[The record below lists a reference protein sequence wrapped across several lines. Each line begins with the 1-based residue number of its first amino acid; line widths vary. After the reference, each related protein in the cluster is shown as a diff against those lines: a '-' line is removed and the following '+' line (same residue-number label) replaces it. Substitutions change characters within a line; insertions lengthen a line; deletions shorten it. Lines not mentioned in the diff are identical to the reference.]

1 MLPPLLT
8 GISSALPRML
18 FCADGRV
25 ETGVPLSAMP
35 PPPFTPARSSA
46 VDPKRCCRTLAPPS
60 FSHSSA
66 KALTTIAQRAAR
78 NQQQRGLFPL
88 LVDMSGGVTR
98 FVFRRKREIAEVSAA
113 FDFSGW
119 LRASTLSGVL
129 LLITSSTFSFQQR
142 PNHQGGAILLRL
154 GEQLA
159 YRLAGGVVNFQFRR
173 RVGGGCDHGLR
184 LCGRRGNRL
193 GGRGSGSLRRGGCC
207 RRLGCRFRSRR
218 CLVLRR
224 GLNRISAASG
234 GGKIADFCLRRTHH
248 IIITG
253 DIRPP
258 GRPGREPR
266 CPSPTARRFWRLQS
280 PAG

>member
-1 MLPPLLT
+1 
-8 GISSALPRML
+8 
-18 FCADGRV
+18 
-25 ETGVPLSAMP
+25 
-35 PPPFTPARSSA
+35 
-46 VDPKRCCRTLAPPS
+46 
-60 FSHSSA
+60 
-66 KALTTIAQRAAR
+66 
-78 NQQQRGLFPL
+78 
-88 LVDMSGGVTR
+88 MSGGVTR

-129 LLITSSTFSFQQR
+129 LLITSSTFSFSNGPTTR
-142 PNHQGGAILLRL
+142 VAPSCCAP

-253 DIRPP
+253 HIRRT
-258 GRPGREPR
+258 GRLGDWAG
-266 CPSPTARRFWRLQS
+266 TALPVTDGAPFWRLQS

>member
-1 MLPPLLT
+1 
-8 GISSALPRML
+8 
-18 FCADGRV
+18 
-25 ETGVPLSAMP
+25 
-35 PPPFTPARSSA
+35 
-46 VDPKRCCRTLAPPS
+46 
-60 FSHSSA
+60 
-66 KALTTIAQRAAR
+66 
-78 NQQQRGLFPL
+78 
-88 LVDMSGGVTR
+88 MSGGVTR

-113 FDFSGW
+113 FDFFRLVEGQHIERRVA
-119 LRASTLSGVL
+119 LDNLFNV
-129 LLITSSTFSFQQR
+129 FFQQR

-253 DIRPP
+253 DIRRL
-258 GRPGREPR
+258 GDLGGNRA
-266 CPSPTARRFWRLQS
+266 ARHRRRAVFGGFKALLDSAAEDRRLTV
-280 PAG
+280 